1 MSSFKKIKRSDIFSI
16 PVVMNKQWEFE
27 YMGLPNDNL
36 INFYNGKKSMIP
48 FGEEREYVTNGEY
61 DKLIY
66 ESINHSFYQDY
77 TDKLSTSSLKSS
89 IYYEGITDDRPTSS
103 YFEYKTHNFIP
114 TFPTA
119 SDSQIKV
126 IKISPKVFGERIK
139 PKTLMISSS
148 KGYINDDGYGN
159 IKDSWNNNIGNV
171 FYSQGTIIISD
182 PNFQSIINLPPVA
195 FNITKDIYRNDF
207 GNPDIFSFDI
217 LGNIDLR
224 GNTLI
229 SNSVNLESYSEL
241 FSTGSNNNIMFNLNG
256 DPLGT
261 YETNYYFSAMDN
273 QSNIMNSNIAH
284 IIINVSQASCD
295 YGVGLDFQYTGSGD
309 FLSSSVGDGNASS
322 TFDNEAIIDGG
333 NSYSQ
338 DDLVIKVDGGNA

>member
-1 MSSFKKIKRSDIFSI
+1 MSSFKKLKRSDIFSI

-36 INFYNGKKSMIP
+36 INFYNGKKSIIP

-77 TDKLSTSSLKSS
+77 TNKLSTSSLKSS

-139 PKTLMISSS
+139 PLSLSISSS
-148 KGYINDDGYGN
+148 RGYIHDDGYGN
-159 IKDSWNNNIGNV
+159 IKDEENSNIGNI
-171 FYSQGTIIISD
+171 FYSQGIIVISD
-182 PNFQSIINLPPVA
+182 PNFQNIINLPPVA
-195 FNITKDIYRNDF
+195 FDIVKNIYRNDF
-207 GNPDIFSFDI
+207 DNPDSYTFSIEDD
-217 LGNIDLR
+217 IDLR

-229 SNSVNLESYSEL
+229 SDSIILNNSLNL
-241 FSTGSNNNIMFNLNG
+241 FNTGSNNTIIFNING
-256 DPLGT
+256 DSLG
-261 YETNYYFSAMDN
+261 EYYAYYSFSSLDPQGN
-273 QSNIMNSNIAH
+273 ILSSNFAKIIMNI
-284 IIINVSQASCD
+284 SQASCD
-295 YGVGLDFQYTGSGD
+295 YEVGLEFQYTGSGD
-309 FLSSSVGDGNASS
+309 FLNSNVGDGNASS
-322 TFDNEAIIDGG
+322 TFDNESIMDGG

-338 DDLVIKVDGGNA
+338 DDNIIKIDGGNV

>member
-16 PVVMNKQWEFE
+16 PIVMNKQWEFE
-27 YMGLPNDNL
+27 YNNISNDNL
-36 INFYNGKKSMIP
+36 INFYNGKKSTIL
-48 FGEEREYVTNGEY
+48 FGEENEYITNGEY

-66 ESINHSFYQDY
+66 DYINHSFYQNY
-77 TDKLSTSSLKSS
+77 TNKLSTSSLKSS
-89 IYYEGITDDRPTSS
+89 LYYENITDDRPTSS
-103 YFEYKTHNFIP
+103 YFEFKTNNFIP
-114 TFPTA
+114 TFPT
-119 SDSQIKV
+119 SSGSEIKV
-126 IKISPKVFGERIK
+126 IKISPKIFGERIK
-139 PKTLMISSS
+139 PLSLSISSS
-148 KGYINDDGYGN
+148 RGYIRDDGYGN

-207 GNPDIFSFDI
+207 GNPDIFLFSI
-217 LGNIDLR
+217 LESIDLR

-229 SNSVNLESYSEL
+229 SNSINLEPYSNL
-241 FSTGSNNNIMFNLNG
+241 FSTGSNNDVIFNLNG
-256 DPLGT
+256 DSLGT
-261 YETNYYFSAMDN
+261 YNTNYYFSTIDN

-322 TFDNEAIIDGG
+322 TFNNEAIIDGG